1 MTEPRGHLLGPGRP
15 ESSTALRCRVA
26 WVLHTSE
33 SLFHVKGLALWA
45 STGSSRRRVVVSI
58 PYRLALCIDSG
69 SSRRVVSA
77 PGRPESW
84 PRGCPRAP
92 ESLPPGSC
100 SHGVV
105 QLRHQTESQ
114 VVRVGRSESVDRA
127 IPCPDSWVRAGPCPC
142 RGSLWEFRPGGV
154 GPLDWARAP
163 RSEMYVRRAG
173 SGLADSLWA
182 GSLRYNRVR

>member
-1 MTEPRGHLLGPGRP
+1 VTEPRGHLLGPGCPESSTALRCRVAWILHPSESLEPRGHLLGPCRP

-105 QLRHQTESQ
+105 QLRH
-114 VVRVGRSESVDRA
+114 
-127 IPCPDSWVRAGPCPC
+127 
-142 RGSLWEFRPGGV
+142 
-154 GPLDWARAP
+154 
-163 RSEMYVRRAG
+163 
-173 SGLADSLWA
+173 
-182 GSLRYNRVR
+182 